1 MENITKNKQSKDV
14 ICRMAE
20 KYMSPL
26 KMTDCKELT
35 EGLFNVAYEAYLN
48 DGSSVIIKIAP
59 PEDIA
64 VQTYEKNIMYAE
76 VTAMENLARYE
87 DIPVPRIYG
96 YDNSRTVC
104 PSAYFVMEKLRG
116 ESLNKIGYT
125 LSKEQLDG
133 FHFEI
138 GRIIRKLNGIAAPC
152 FGLPGQREYQGEKW
166 HNVFVK
172 MMTAAVNDAKRTDTE
187 LEVPPDKIMNL
198 LERDEDIFNEVTE
211 PRLVHFDCWDGNI
224 FIENGKITGII
235 DWERTVWG
243 DPLMEVQFRRFSPD
257 PAFQKGYGLEE
268 LSGNQTRRAL
278 WYDVYM
284 LALIAS
290 EGKFRKYDINEIY
303 GWAKGILKK
312 QFEELGKY

>member
-1 MENITKNKQSKDV
+1 MEIVTKNRQSKDV
-14 ICRMAE
+14 ICRMTE

-35 EGLFNVAYEAYLN
+35 EGLFNAAYEVYLN
-48 DGSSVIIKIAP
+48 NSGSVIIKIAP

-76 VTAMENLARYE
+76 VTTMEKLAQYE

-96 YDNSRTVC
+96 YDESCTVC
-104 PSAYFVMEKLRG
+104 PSPYFIMEKLRG

-125 LSKEQLDG
+125 FSKEQLDG

-138 GRIIRKLNGIAAPC
+138 GKILKKLSGVVCPC
-152 FGLPGQREYQGEKW
+152 FGLPGQREYQSDNWYTAFFG
-166 HNVFVK
+166 
-172 MMTAAVNDAKRTDTE
+172 MMTSAIEDAARVDVR
-187 LEVPPDKIMNL
+187 LEVPPEKLMKKLLRDKN
-198 LERDEDIFNEVTE
+198 IFDEVTA
-211 PRLVHFDCWDGNI
+211 PALVHYDCWDGNI

-235 DWERTVWG
+235 DWERSIWG
-243 DPLMEVQFRRFSPD
+243 DPLMELGFRTFSPD
-257 PAFQKGYGLEE
+257 PAFQKGYGLEK
-268 LSGNQTRRAL
+268 LSENQTRRAL

-290 EGKFRKYDINEIY
+290 ETAYRKYKIDYPWED
-303 GWAKGILKK
+303 GVLSR
-312 QFEELGKY
+312 QFAELEKY